1 MTIEQGAVEATV
13 RIGPVPLRRSWKWRL
28 VVVLVGLLLVADSF
42 AGHKLWGALLW
53 LVITCANVVLPF
65 VMTSRVRS
73 LGVYLTPEAA
83 VLHGRHRRR
92 RRRVPW
98 LQVQSVVSHLNSNGA
113 SDVQLILENG
123 EAVALPFPR
132 TLWRKGDALYE
143 QDFQRIDQWWLAHRG
158 ESWRPVRPEAP
169 PPATHG

>member
-1 MTIEQGAVEATV
+1 MTIEQGAAEAGV
-13 RIGPVPLRRSWKWRL
+13 RIGPVPAHFSWKWRL
-28 VVVLVGLLLVADSF
+28 LAALCGLLLAAPAF
-42 AGHKLWGALLW
+42 AHGKPWVGLPW
-53 LVITCANVVLPF
+53 LVIGFANLVSPF
-65 VMTSRVRS
+65 VLGFWVRS

-83 VLHGRHRRR
+83 VIHGRR

-123 EAVALPFPR
+123 EAVAPPFPR

-143 QDFQRIDQWWLAHRG
+143 QDLQRIDQWWLAHRG